1 MCKQNMIQKKGK
13 IIMNGQIICVSVIA
27 VLLVLI
33 GFITSGSIMKRTSDE
48 GMAAFGMFLSC
59 LIMIPCIIFPV
70 FMVLVTVKEAD
81 MENNIE
87 SALNKN
93 YAGYTN
99 YHHDDTNTF
108 VYDDKKYSFD
118 YDYDTN
124 TLVVF
129 NETGTVIDGTYVDGQ
144 KLNNN
149 DKTDINENVSE
160 TKSESKVSDTLID
173 TKEADSALVSEDNSD
188 LNRRIQSTILQRY
201 TDALITNYSASTLS
215 GSFDSEGISYEFSWS
230 DDLLEITEIENP
242 NNVIYMKIAE

>member
-1 MCKQNMIQKKGK
+1 
-13 IIMNGQIICVSVIA
+13 
-27 VLLVLI
+27 
-33 GFITSGSIMKRTSDE
+33 MKRTIDE
-48 GMAAFGMFLSC
+48 GMAEFGMLCSC
-59 LIMIPCIIFPV
+59 LIMIPCIILPV
-70 FMVLVTVKEAD
+70 SMVRLTVKAAD

-144 KLNNN
+144 KM
-149 DKTDINENVSE
+149 DDTGKTDINEIVSE
-160 TKSESKVSDTLID
+160 TELESKVPDTLVD
-173 TKEADSALVSEDNSD
+173 TKESDSASVSENNSD
-188 LNRRIQSTILQRY
+188 LNRRIQSTILERY

>member
-33 GFITSGSIMKRTSDE
+33 EFITSGSIMKRTSDE
-48 GMAAFGMFLSC
+48 GMAEFGMFLSC

>member
-27 VLLVLI
+27 VLIVLI

-48 GMAAFGMFLSC
+48 GMAAFGMFCSC
-59 LIMIPCIIFPV
+59 LIMIPCIILPV
-70 FMVLVTVKEAD
+70 SMVRLTVKEAD
-81 MENNIE
+81 IENNIE
-87 SALNKN
+87 SALNRN

-99 YHHDDTNTF
+99 YHNRNTHTF
-108 VYDDKKYSFD
+108 VYDGKKYSFD

-149 DKTDINENVSE
+149 DKTDVNENVLE
-160 TKSESKVSDTLID
+160 TELESKVPDTSVD
-173 TKEADSALVSEDNSD
+173 TKESYSAPVSENNSD
-188 LNRRIQSTILQRY
+188 LNRRIQTAIFERY
-201 TDALITNYSASTLS
+201 TDVLITSYDSNTLS
-215 GSFDSEGISYEFSWS
+215 GTFESAGVSYEFSWS
-230 DDLLEITEIENP
+230 DNLLEIVEINNP
-242 NNVIYMKIAE
+242 NNIIYLKIQK

>member
-1 MCKQNMIQKKGK
+1 
-13 IIMNGQIICVSVIA
+13 MNGQIICVSFIA

-33 GFITSGSIMKRTSDE
+33 GLIASISIIKRTADE

-70 FMVLVTVKEAD
+70 FMVLLTVKEAD

-108 VYDDKKYSFD
+108 VYDDKKYSFE
-118 YDYDTN
+118 YDYDTD
-124 TLVVF
+124 TLTVF

-144 KLNNN
+144 KLNN
-149 DKTDINENVSE
+149 TH
-160 TKSESKVSDTLID
+160 
-173 TKEADSALVSEDNSD
+173 
-188 LNRRIQSTILQRY
+188 
-201 TDALITNYSASTLS
+201 
-215 GSFDSEGISYEFSWS
+215 
-230 DDLLEITEIENP
+230 
-242 NNVIYMKIAE
+242 

>member
-48 GMAAFGMFLSC
+48 GMAEFGMFLSC

-108 VYDDKKYSFD
+108 VYDDKKYS
-118 YDYDTN
+118 
-124 TLVVF
+124 L
-129 NETGTVIDGTYVDGQ
+129 
-144 KLNNN
+144 
-149 DKTDINENVSE
+149 
-160 TKSESKVSDTLID
+160 
-173 TKEADSALVSEDNSD
+173 
-188 LNRRIQSTILQRY
+188 R
-201 TDALITNYSASTLS
+201 
-215 GSFDSEGISYEFSWS
+215 
-230 DDLLEITEIENP
+230 
-242 NNVIYMKIAE
+242 

>member
-59 LIMIPCIIFPV
+59 LITIPCIIFPV